1 MSLRSDLQIIVD
13 WIPSGVRV
21 LDLGSG
27 DGTLLTALQQHGV
40 TGYGLEIDN
49 SQIANCIQ
57 SGINII
63 HADLDLGLP
72 QFADQSFD
80 YVILSQ
86 TLQAVKRP
94 DFLLD
99 EIIRVGKQAIIGFPN
114 FGHWQCRF
122 QLAFGGHMPI
132 SKTLPNHWYDT
143 ANIHLCTINDFEQI
157 CTDKHIHIKQRSIVD
172 HAHKDSFGIKI
183 APNLFGEIALYQIKK
198 SQS

>member
-1 MSLRSDLQIIVD
+1 MSLRPDLQIIVD
-13 WIPSGVRV
+13 WIPAGARV

-27 DGTLLTALQQHGV
+27 DGTLLTALQQHDV

-49 SQIANCIQ
+49 SQIANCIK

-63 HADLDLGLP
+63 QADLDQGLP

-114 FGHWQCRF
+114 FGHWQCRL
-122 QLAFGGHMPI
+122 QLAFRGQMPI

-143 ANIHLCTINDFEQI
+143 TNIHLCTINDFEQI
-157 CTDKHIHIKQRSIVD
+157 CTDKNIQIKQRSIVD
-172 HAHKDSFGIKI
+172 HAHQDSLGIKI
-183 APNLFGEIALYQIKK
+183 SPNLFGEIALYQIKK
-198 SQS
+198 SH

>member
-1 MSLRSDLQIIVD
+1 MSLRPDLQIIFD
-13 WIPSGVRV
+13 WIPAGARI

-27 DGTLLTALQQHGV
+27 DGTLLAALQQHDV

-49 SQIANCIQ
+49 SQIAHCIE
-57 SGINII
+57 SGINVIQ
-63 HADLDLGLP
+63 ADLDQGLP

-114 FGHWQCRF
+114 FGHWQCRL
-122 QLAFGGHMPI
+122 QLVFGGHMPI
-132 SKTLPNHWYDT
+132 SRTLPNRWYDS
-143 ANIHLCTINDFEQI
+143 ANIHLCTIKDFENL
-157 CTDKHIHIKQRSIVD
+157 CTNKQVHIQQRCIVD
-172 HAHKDSFGIKI
+172 HAHQDSLGIKI

-198 SQS
+198 SD